1 MYPVTVSEALLPKLA
16 RRALPTQALRQKEGQ
31 WWSRFAQDEEEFFW
45 VLPQRLQPIAR
56 ERYMGEVLDAVRGAS
71 TVVDYGCG
79 NGWTSRML
87 AKTAQHVVGLDFS
100 RAQLDLAAQVAG
112 FPNVSYRLIQ
122 GPEDLP
128 AAEAYVFHGVLHHL
142 TGWEVVDLF
151 QKIKARAKP
160 GASIIVIEP
169 HCYPGSPVDDEAS
182 EILADM
188 ERCLQEVQEL
198 RATLTVSYSDRT
210 HAAIHSA
217 DERWWGEAPYGPSP
231 MEKPFEGNE
240 LAELMEVFFSIEGD
254 AVVQYLNASQAV
266 AGQLAMLLHDEPAL
280 AEDVISQARSKIDLL
295 ESKLI
300 AKASLPD
307 TGWYMRFIKA
317 RVA

>member
-16 RRALPTQALRQKEGQ
+16 RRALPTQELRQKEGQ

-56 ERYMGEVLDAVRGAS
+56 KRYMGEVLDAVRGAS

-87 AKTAQHVVGLDFS
+87 AKTAQHVMGLDFS
-100 RAQLDLAAQVAG
+100 RAQLDLAAQVTG

-128 AAEAYVFHGVLHHL
+128 VADAYVFHGVLHHL

-160 GASIIVIEP
+160 GACIIVIEP
-169 HCYPGSPVDDEAS
+169 HCYPGGVVDAVAS
-182 EILADM
+182 QILADIG
-188 ERCLQEVQEL
+188 RCFEDVQRL
-198 RATLTVSYSDRT
+198 RETLNVSYSART
-210 HAAIHSA
+210 LAAINSA
-217 DERWWGEAPYGPSP
+217 EERWWGEAPYGPSP

-240 LAELMEVFFSIEGD
+240 LAELLKVFFSVEGD
-254 AVVQYLNASQAV
+254 SVVQYLNASQAV
-266 AGQLAMLLHDEPAL
+266 AGQLAMLLHDEPGL
-280 AEDVISQARSKIDLL
+280 TDQTVNQASSKIDLL
-295 ESKLI
+295 ESRLLTKPT
-300 AKASLPD
+300 LPD